1 MDFLEQLYTL
11 WGALI
16 QIGEYATY
24 QTQYYE
30 EIFPTIVWLLAL
42 GIGIPLIYYLVLN
55 GKLIGSSSFGT
66 TSVWAIIF
74 ILTLLV
80 VGLWTGYIA
89 ISQTEQTEIDAYII
103 YLSILNAF
111 FALLIYLLFSVI
123 LKPFSTHAR
132 NTPF

>member
-16 QIGEYATY
+16 QIGEYSTY

-30 EIFPTIVWLLAL
+30 EIFPTIVWLLSL
-42 GIGIPLIYYLVLN
+42 GIGIPLFYYFVLN
-55 GKLIGSSSFGT
+55 GKLVGSSSFGK
-66 TSVWAIIF
+66 TSVWVIIF
-74 ILTLLV
+74 LITVLV

-89 ISQTEQTEIDAYII
+89 MNQTEQTEVDAYII
-103 YLSILNAF
+103 YLSILNSF
-111 FALLIYLLFSVI
+111 FALLIYLIFSFI